1 MPSKPIPR
9 EKIPWYPTV
18 IEEQCNGCQSRC
30 HVGAASFPD
39 IGAIYEVIRKLR
51 EG

>member
-1 MPSKPIPR
+1 MTSNSIPR
-9 EKIPWYPTV
+9 EEIPWYPTV
-18 IEEQCNGCQSRC
+18 SAEKCNGCQSRC

-51 EG
+51 ER